1 MSCCSLSS
9 KVKFF
14 GAADGAVYERH
25 ERYKNSKKGSIQ
37 GLNCHRTDKSMSQT
51 PLRDNK
57 LCHSQAQMEFV
68 HIFSTDLEEKRPL
81 ESVEWILSG
90 KESNILL
97 FIVDKN
103 EKQNEAPVNQIHL
116 K

>member
-1 MSCCSLSS
+1 
-9 KVKFF
+9 
-14 GAADGAVYERH
+14 
-25 ERYKNSKKGSIQ
+25 
-37 GLNCHRTDKSMSQT
+37 
-51 PLRDNK
+51 
-57 LCHSQAQMEFV
+57 MEFV